1 MRRRLLRVSNLTL
14 ISMLIGACVMHPVK
28 DQALREAAISYV
40 ESAECQLG
48 SARLEVDSEEMKST
62 GLTGLMGGV
71 LATALGE
78 NRVVAGQNTGLTSR
92 YESENAEQDQGAEER
107 ETVDGC

>member
-1 MRRRLLRVSNLTL
+1 MGRASCN
-14 ISMLIGACVMHPVK
+14 PVK
-28 DQALREAAISYV
+28 DQALHEAAISYD
-40 ESAECQLG
+40 ESAECQLV